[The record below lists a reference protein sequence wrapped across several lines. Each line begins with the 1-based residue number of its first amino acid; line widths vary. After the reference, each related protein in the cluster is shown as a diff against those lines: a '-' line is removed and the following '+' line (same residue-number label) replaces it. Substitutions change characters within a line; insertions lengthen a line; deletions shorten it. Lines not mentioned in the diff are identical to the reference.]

1 MPKWKK
7 GELRWL
13 PEVVSLS
20 KVQLGSRS
28 SEAVV
33 ELLSAD
39 VDGRRGTEDTVCC
52 WWWCHLGRQ
61 KRGNL
66 KSAGTG

>member
-1 MPKWKK
+1 MEE
-7 GELRWL
+7 GRA
-13 PEVVSLS
+13 
-20 KVQLGSRS
+20 KVTAAGGVTQQGAAGSRS

-52 WWWCHLGRQ
+52 WWWCHWEDNS
-61 KRGNL
+61 GNL